1 MRRAVVTVPRMPR
14 SGHYGERRRQLEAP
28 SAPDGMAAWM
38 RRYLEALTVQGYSEE
53 LLRARRQ
60 TLAVFLDW
68 CNERG
73 LSRPAEITLPIL
85 ERYQRHLFQQR
96 KANGEP
102 LSLRGQALA
111 ITHLRHWFRWLVR
124 HHHLPTNPAAD
135 LDLPRAPRVILP
147 EGLNAE
153 EVDAVLALPDV
164 DDVQGLRDRTLL
176 EVLYSTGVRRQEARN
191 LSIFD
196 IEFVHG
202 VMRVRQGKGGKDRVV
217 PIGERALAWVRR
229 YLDTARPQLVTNAN
243 ETALFLNRFGQRL
256 GNNGLAATVRG
267 YLDAAG
273 VHRRGAC
280 HLFRHTMATQMLENG
295 ADIRYIQE
303 LLGHERL
310 DTTQIYTHV
319 SIGKLKQIHTATHP
333 AARLERTCATSTST
347 REPTAADSGDA

>member
-1 MRRAVVTVPRMPR
+1 MPR
-14 SGHYGERRRQLEAP
+14 QGHYGERRRLLEAP

-38 RRYLEALTVQGYSEE
+38 RRYLDALTTQGYSEE

-60 TLAVFLDW
+60 TLAVFLAW

-73 LSRPAEITLPIL
+73 LTRPAEITLPIL
-85 ERYQRHLFQQR
+85 ERYQRFLFQQR
-96 KANGEP
+96 KADGSP
-102 LSLRGQALA
+102 LSLRGQTLA
-111 ITHLRHWFRWLVR
+111 ITHLRHWFRWMVK

-135 LDLPRAPRVILP
+135 LDLPRAPRVVLP
-147 EGLNAE
+147 EGLSAD

-164 DDVQGLRDRTLL
+164 DDVQGLRDRALL
-176 EVLYSTGVRRQEARN
+176 ELLYSTGVRRQEARN

-196 IEFVHG
+196 LDFVHG
-202 VMRVRQGKGGKDRVV
+202 VVRVRQGKGRKDRVV

-229 YLDTARPQLVTNAN
+229 YLDTARPCLVTNAS

-256 GNNGLAATVRG
+256 GNNGLAETVRR

-273 VHRRGAC
+273 VTRRGAC

-310 DTTQIYTHV
+310 DTTQLYTHV
-319 SIGKLKQIHTATHP
+319 SIGKLKEIHTATHP
-333 AARLERTCATSTST
+333 AAKLT
-347 REPTAADSGDA
+347 RRDTTD

>member
-1 MRRAVVTVPRMPR
+1 MPR
-14 SGHYGERRRQLEAP
+14 EGDYGARRRLLETP
-28 SAPDGMAAWM
+28 SAADSMAAWM
-38 RRYLEALTVQGYSEE
+38 RRYLDALTTQGYSEE

-60 TLAVFLDW
+60 TLAVFLEW
-68 CNERG
+68 SLERG
-73 LSRPAEITLPIL
+73 LSRPADITLPIL
-85 ERYQRHLFQQR
+85 ERYQRHLFQLR

-111 ITHLRHWFRWLVR
+111 IAHLRHWFRWMVR
-124 HHHLPTNPAAD
+124 HHYLPTNPAAD
-135 LDLPRAPRVILP
+135 LDLPRAPRVVLP
-147 EGLNAE
+147 EGLSAE

-164 DDVQGLRDRTLL
+164 DDVQGLRDRALL
-176 EVLYSTGVRRQEARN
+176 ELLYSTGVRRQEARN

-196 IEFVHG
+196 LDFVHG
-202 VMRVRQGKGGKDRVV
+202 VVRVRQGKGGKDRVV

-229 YLDTARPQLVTNAN
+229 YLDTARPCLVANASD
-243 ETALFLNRFGQRL
+243 TALFLNRFGQRL
-256 GNNGLAATVRG
+256 GNNGLAETVRR

-273 VHRRGAC
+273 VTRRGAC

-319 SIGKLKQIHTATHP
+319 SIGKLKEIHTATHP
-333 AARLERTCATSTST
+333 AAKLARPERD
-347 REPTAADSGDA
+347 AAD